1 MYIAVYG
8 PPPASEVSIAVKDSV
23 TDGRTA
29 VFYLDYAF
37 TQVGA
42 WNVSVWITNGVSEI
56 WSAPYMVGGCSEQH
70 RFINQIYVACRP
82 TNMSIAMAYFSYGKN
97 NNNGTTNPLLWMPAN
112 QYSNSTQSECFVL
125 SFINLV
131 QLANE

>member
-23 TDGRTA
+23 TDGLTA

-56 WSAPYMVGGCSEQH
+56 WSAPYMVCISM
-70 RFINQIYVACRP
+70 ICIDSSIQIYVACRP
-82 TNMSIAMAYFSYGKN
+82 TSMSIAMAYFSYGKS
-97 NNNGTTNPLLWMPAN
+97 NNNGTSNPLLWMPAN
-112 QYSNSTQSECFVL
+112 RYSNSTQGG
-125 SFINLV
+125 
-131 QLANE
+131 